1 MKKFTFSVKEGVYCS
16 WCICMI
22 RKTLLAKFAV
32 KKMKAD
38 VLNSRVEMI
47 VPNNVKSMSI
57 IDYLDK
63 RGYHLKEAK

>member
-1 MKKFTFSVKEGVYCS
+1 
-16 WCICMI
+16 MI